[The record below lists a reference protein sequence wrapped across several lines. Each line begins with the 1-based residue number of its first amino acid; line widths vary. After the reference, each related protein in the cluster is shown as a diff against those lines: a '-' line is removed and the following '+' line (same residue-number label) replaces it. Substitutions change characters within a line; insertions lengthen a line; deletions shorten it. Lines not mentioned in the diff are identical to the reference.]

1 MLQLNTVPA
10 AGKPIQVS
18 SIIRSVTSPANAAF
32 QKIVLTELKT
42 PQFFV
47 RIVGGISRMKIVII
61 GIKISSSH
69 LC

>member
-1 MLQLNTVPA
+1 MLLLNTVLDVEKHIPLC
-10 AGKPIQVS
+10 
-18 SIIRSVTSPANAAF
+18 SIIRSVVSPANAAF